1 MSELTDA
8 ILAGAIAA
16 ILGGLF
22 GAVLTHLLSKTRAR
36 NERLIEGIYRPLL
49 GQLGKVLERI
59 RDADSLDL
67 EDLDAVRR
75 GGMYFVMEEG
85 MRKMVDQVY
94 EEIKE
99 YKDRRDASSSRAQA
113 IVREVVQNF
122 VPAQDLDKY
131 RSGGF
136 EVSYRGFID
145 HAFMGTVNLQSC
157 LIVGKTPVEWII
169 QKRPL
174 LKESNIGCNI
184 GGWSVERPLADEISR
199 SALQRAEMDQSIKE
213 ARSQRQLVL
222 RDLQDLINTLGS
234 KVL

>member
-1 MSELTDA
+1 
-8 ILAGAIAA
+8 
-16 ILGGLF
+16 
-22 GAVLTHLLSKTRAR
+22 
-36 NERLIEGIYRPLL
+36 
-49 GQLGKVLERI
+49 
-59 RDADSLDL
+59 
-67 EDLDAVRR
+67 
-75 GGMYFVMEEG
+75 
-85 MRKMVDQVY
+85 
-94 EEIKE
+94 
-99 YKDRRDASSSRAQA
+99 
-113 IVREVVQNF
+113 
-122 VPAQDLDKY
+122 
-131 RSGGF
+131 
-136 EVSYRGFID
+136 VSYSGFID